1 MIISPHPKESEY
13 IDRTSIE
20 DDRDTIGWEG
30 NTIHVKKNQGV
41 IIDIYTNLLRNDTAH
56 HFTPHQY
63 ITNSYRYSR
72 NGITKS
78 YRMTDEEGVGVI
90 V

>member
-1 MIISPHPKESEY
+1 M
-13 IDRTSIE
+13 
-20 DDRDTIGWEG
+20 
-30 NTIHVKKNQGV
+30 KKNQGV

-72 NGITKS
+72 NGINKS
-78 YRMTDEEGVGVI
+78 YRMTDEVKGGGMKYRKYYGGGDIDVDRGGGGI
-90 V
+90 YCII